1 MPTIGSIEPYDGV
14 ENFKQYMQRV
24 NFYFTANN
32 VGSEFASTDVTKRD
46 LALAQR
52 KAVLLT
58 VIGKKTFHI
67 LTNLLDP
74 KTTEEVTYT
83 DICLKLEN
91 YFVPAVLE
99 VEESFRFH
107 RCIQREGESIVSY
120 VSRLREASSNC
131 NYGTFLERALRDQFV
146 SGVSNSETQMKLLQE
161 NKTLDECIKLAIAGE
176 TATKEASAFKSGVS
190 VNYFANSMQNKTKKM
205 NTFMPSPTGANGND
219 KKLSGV
225 VCSYCSKTG
234 HVAKKCFS
242 RKNDER
248 RKNQEQPEKKKSA
261 SNDAKPKVY
270 SLFNI
275 SMSSNPPLLVNVKL
289 GSEICT
295 MEADSGASIS
305 VMSLKDFEK
314 LQLHDYS
321 VCPSNDVVK
330 SVTGTE
336 KVHSIVNIPVTVQG
350 KVHRLELRLLDR
362 PCPALFGRDWIV
374 KTGISIDDIIES
386 MNRVDYI
393 ANDHD
398 ETKCDDSGVNA
409 SLSDKMLSEKPAL
422 CDIIKPNNS
431 GDNSTEKSVLCD
443 IIKPNNSGDNSTE
456 KSVLC
461 DIIKP
466 YNSGD
471 NSTIE
476 TNCDDI
482 SYFCD
487 LNDEMLCTNLFSCS
501 LDLESEVKNSDS
513 LYNKGD
519 HEMSVLLN
527 KHTKLFTDGLGKFSK
542 GEANIFIDESVKPV
556 FCKARPLPYAIKDKV
571 EKELDSM
578 VEKEILSPVSYAEWA
593 APIVPIQKQ
602 NGGIRI
608 CGDFKVTVNKCSEKD
623 KYPIPRIEDLYTK
636 LAGGT
641 VFSVLD
647 LSMAYQQI
655 VVNQRSRRYLT
666 INTTRGLFTFNRLP
680 AGICAAPGI
689 FQRIMDGLFSNVEGV
704 VCYLDDILVCG
715 KDIQD
720 HNKNLDIVFSILY
733 QSGLKLKKD
742 KCLLA
747 ESSVKY
753 LGHII
758 DAKGLH
764 PLASKVGAI
773 QNAPAP
779 TNVNELQSFIGLISY
794 YGKFLSNMSTVM
806 APLYELLRKDTDWA
820 WEKDQIEAFDKC
832 KTLINSDSVLVHFDP
847 QYPVVLACD
856 ASPYGIGCVLSHSI
870 DGIEKPIAF
879 YSRTLKPAEK
889 NYSVLDKEALS
900 VVCGV
905 KKFHCYL
912 YGRTFIIQS
921 DHKPLEKLLHENNEL
936 SAMATPRIKRW
947 SLFLS
952 AYDYAWKY
960 RAGKFM
966 GHADA
971 MSRLPLPDCDP
982 ELVRTPA
989 EIIYLLQTLDLSP
1002 ITSDQIKLWTSHDPI
1017 LSKVVTYISQG
1028 WPNIDYQK
1036 PLSLYYNKQYELSV
1050 ENGCVL
1056 WGSRVVIPHCG
1067 HQHVLELLHDSHPGI
1082 VKMKNIAR
1090 RVVWWPNIDKD
1101 IENYVKSCDNCQSV
1115 SAVSTMSTIHP
1126 WEWPGKPWIRIHI
1139 DYAGP
1144 FNGKMYLIVIDSYS
1158 KWIEI
1163 IPTTSATAEATVTIL
1178 REIFSRWGLPLMIVS
1193 DNATC
1198 FTSYIFTDF
1207 CKHNA
1212 IKHITS
1218 SPHHPST
1225 NGLAERAVQ
1234 VFKHG
1239 VQKITGD
1246 IDTNISHFLLH
1257 YRSCPQSTTG
1267 ETPSMLM
1274 MKRQIRTRI
1283 DILLPD
1289 RQNDVTLKQA
1299 KMLGKGSQRTFY
1311 AGDPVYVLNFSQNN
1325 KQTKWLSGVIMNKQG
1340 PLTYI
1345 IELDDG
1351 RMFKRHT
1358 DHIRYRVLTNIGE
1371 NSAQADSAPNVVLS
1385 ENQENDGQ
1393 MTPYSGPS
1401 VKVPRNVPS
1410 GSQGVNTPSDQSS
1423 VATASLPDEEC
1434 LSE

>member
-1 MPTIGSIEPYDGV
+1 
-14 ENFKQYMQRV
+14 
-24 NFYFTANN
+24 
-32 VGSEFASTDVTKRD
+32 
-46 LALAQR
+46 
-52 KAVLLT
+52 
-58 VIGKKTFHI
+58 
-67 LTNLLDP
+67 
-74 KTTEEVTYT
+74 
-83 DICLKLEN
+83 
-91 YFVPAVLE
+91 
-99 VEESFRFH
+99 
-107 RCIQREGESIVSY
+107 
-120 VSRLREASSNC
+120 
-131 NYGTFLERALRDQFV
+131 
-146 SGVSNSETQMKLLQE
+146 
-161 NKTLDECIKLAIAGE
+161 
-176 TATKEASAFKSGVS
+176 
-190 VNYFANSMQNKTKKM
+190 
-205 NTFMPSPTGANGND
+205 
-219 KKLSGV
+219 
-225 VCSYCSKTG
+225 
-234 HVAKKCFS
+234 
-242 RKNDER
+242 
-248 RKNQEQPEKKKSA
+248 
-261 SNDAKPKVY
+261 
-270 SLFNI
+270 
-275 SMSSNPPLLVNVKL
+275 
-289 GSEICT
+289 
-295 MEADSGASIS
+295 
-305 VMSLKDFEK
+305 
-314 LQLHDYS
+314 
-321 VCPSNDVVK
+321 
-330 SVTGTE
+330 
-336 KVHSIVNIPVTVQG
+336 
-350 KVHRLELRLLDR
+350 
-362 PCPALFGRDWIV
+362 
-374 KTGISIDDIIES
+374 

-471 NSTIE
+471 NSTVE

-593 APIVPIQKQ
+593 APIVPIQKR

-764 PLASKVGAI
+764 PLASKVEAI

-832 KTLINSDSVLVHFDP
+832 KTLIISDSVLVHFDP
-847 QYPVVLACD
+847 QYSVVLACD

-900 VVCGV
+900 
-905 KKFHCYL
+905 
-912 YGRTFIIQS
+912 
-921 DHKPLEKLLHENNEL
+921 
-936 SAMATPRIKRW
+936 
-947 SLFLS
+947 
-952 AYDYAWKY
+952 
-960 RAGKFM
+960 
-966 GHADA
+966 
-971 MSRLPLPDCDP
+971 
-982 ELVRTPA
+982 
-989 EIIYLLQTLDLSP
+989 
-1002 ITSDQIKLWTSHDPI
+1002 
-1017 LSKVVTYISQG
+1017 
-1028 WPNIDYQK
+1028 
-1036 PLSLYYNKQYELSV
+1036 
-1050 ENGCVL
+1050 
-1056 WGSRVVIPHCG
+1056 
-1067 HQHVLELLHDSHPGI
+1067 
-1082 VKMKNIAR
+1082 
-1090 RVVWWPNIDKD
+1090 VVWWPNIDKD

-1239 VQKITGD
+1239 VKKITGD

-1283 DILLPD
+1283 DILLPG

-1393 MTPYSGPS
+1393 MTPYSDPS

-1434 LSE
+1434 LSEQLKSSTGVSYTDGQINVSHSPEATRRDSSRLSPDRAISTSMAPSEPCVPVPNSVRRSSRVSKKPDRLTL